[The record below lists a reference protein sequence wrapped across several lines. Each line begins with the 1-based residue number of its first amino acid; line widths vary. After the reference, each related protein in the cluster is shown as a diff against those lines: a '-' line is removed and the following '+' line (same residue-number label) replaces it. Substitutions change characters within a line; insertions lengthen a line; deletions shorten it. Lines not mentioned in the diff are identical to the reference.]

1 MSAENVKVNSMN
13 LLNSSNYPNKQAYR
27 QSITGLLC
35 LLLLSLGFVASRA
48 LISIA
53 TIVIFLNAFWPSNI
67 TTVWQRFRSNMFGI
81 WAVLYLAIYLIS
93 FFWSDNKESWLQVI
107 QLKLPFLLLPL
118 GICSVPLEK
127 SEFRRIFYISTVI
140 ISAATVLV
148 SIGIFLSDWQQFVSN
163 YKLSIPLPTTS
174 SNDHIRFGLWLSF
187 LVLLGFYCWHF
198 EPGFKTNKWLKLTVW
213 GSILLFIIYIHI
225 LSAKTG
231 LLVLYII
238 LVGCGY
244 YYFSQRVNRVV
255 AWVLPLILG
264 TVAVIGA
271 YKLAPTFKTK
281 IDYVILEIKH
291 VQEGER
297 LNYNL
302 SDQGRLITY
311 DIALGKMKTSG
322 ILGTGAG
329 DILDVMSEG
338 YDEKYPEVPQELR
351 FVPINQYL
359 LEIFAFGWI
368 LGLVPIVLMSFS
380 LFFDRQ
386 RPGQFFIALGALI
399 LIVSMMVE
407 AMLQVQ
413 MGIFVYLF
421 LSMWLLS
428 FKWQQI
434 PSLNKR

>member
-1 MSAENVKVNSMN
+1 MH
-13 LLNSSNYPNKQAYR
+13 LLNSSNYPNKQAYW
-27 QSITGLLC
+27 QSIIGLFC

-53 TIVIFLNAFWPSNI
+53 TIVIFLNACWPANI
-67 TTVWQRFRSNMFGI
+67 AAVWQRFRSNRFGT
-81 WAVLYLAIYLIS
+81 WAILYLAIYLIS

-118 GICSVPLEK
+118 GMCSVPLEQAA
-127 SEFRRIFYISTVI
+127 FRRIFYVTTVL

-148 SIGIFLSDWQQFVSN
+148 SIGIFLSDWQQFVRN

-174 SNDHIRFGLWLSF
+174 SGDHIRFGLWLSF

-198 EPGFKTNKWLKLTVW
+198 EPGFKTNKWLKLTAW

-264 TVAVIGA
+264 SVAVIGA

-311 DIALGKMKTSG
+311 DIALGKMKTNG
-322 ILGTGAG
+322 VLGTGAG

-359 LEIFAFGWI
+359 LEVFAFGWV

-399 LIVSMMVE
+399 LVVSMMVE

-428 FKWQQI
+428 FKWQQM
-434 PSLNKR
+434 PSLNRRWQKS

>member
-1 MSAENVKVNSMN
+1 VSAENVKEKSMN
-13 LLNSSNYPNKQAYR
+13 LLSSSNYHNKQAYW
-27 QSITGLLC
+27 QSLIGLSC
-35 LLLLSLGFVASRA
+35 LVLLALGFVASRA

-53 TIVIFLNAFWPSNI
+53 TVVIFLNAFWPANI
-67 TTVWQRFRSNMFGI
+67 AAVWQRFRSNMFGT
-81 WAVLYLAIYLIS
+81 WALLYLAIYLIS

-107 QLKLPFLLLPL
+107 QLKIPFLLLPL

-127 SEFRRIFYISTVI
+127 PGFRKIFYISTVV

-174 SNDHIRFGLWLSF
+174 SGDHIRFGLWLSF
-187 LVLLGFYCWHF
+187 LVLLGFYFWHF
-198 EPGFKTNKWLKLTVW
+198 EPGFKTNKWLKLIVW
-213 GSILLFIIYIHI
+213 GSIALFIIYIHI

-255 AWVLPLILG
+255 AWTLPLILG
-264 TVAVIGA
+264 ALAVTAA

-281 IDYVILEIKH
+281 IDYVILEVKH

-311 DIALGKMKTSG
+311 DIALGKMKTNG
-322 ILGTGAG
+322 VLGTGAG

-359 LEIFAFGWI
+359 LEVFAFGWI
-368 LGLVPIVLMSFS
+368 LGLVPLVLMSFT

-386 RPGQFFIALGALI
+386 HKGQFFIGLGALI

-413 MGIFVYLF
+413 VGIFVYLF

-428 FKWQQI
+428 FKWQQL
-434 PSLNKR
+434 PALNKQ

>member
-1 MSAENVKVNSMN
+1 MSAENVKEKSMN
-13 LLNSSNYPNKQAYR
+13 LLSSSNYHNKQAYW
-27 QSITGLLC
+27 QSLIGLSC
-35 LLLLSLGFVASRA
+35 LVLLALGFVASRA

-53 TIVIFLNAFWPSNI
+53 TVVIFLNAFWPANI
-67 TTVWQRFRSNMFGI
+67 AAVWQRFRSNMFGV
-81 WAVLYLAIYLIS
+81 WAVLYLAIYLLS

-107 QLKLPFLLLPL
+107 QLKIPFLLLPL

-127 SEFRRIFYISTVI
+127 PEFRKIFYISTVV

-174 SNDHIRFGLWLSF
+174 SGDHIRFGLWLSF
-187 LVLLGFYCWHF
+187 LVLLGFYFWHF
-198 EPGFKTNKWLKLTVW
+198 EPGFKTNKWLKLIVW
-213 GSILLFIIYIHI
+213 GSIALFIIYIHI

-255 AWVLPLILG
+255 AWTLPLILG
-264 TVAVIGA
+264 ALAVTAA

-281 IDYVILEIKH
+281 IDYVILEVKH
-291 VQEGER
+291 VQDGER

-311 DIALGKMKTSG
+311 DIALGKMKTNG
-322 ILGTGAG
+322 VLGTGAG

-359 LEIFAFGWI
+359 LEVFAFGWI
-368 LGLVPIVLMSFS
+368 LGLVPLVLMSFT

-386 RPGQFFIALGALI
+386 HKGQFFIGLGALI

-413 MGIFVYLF
+413 VGIFVYLF

-428 FKWQQI
+428 FKWQQL
-434 PSLNKR
+434 PAMNKQ